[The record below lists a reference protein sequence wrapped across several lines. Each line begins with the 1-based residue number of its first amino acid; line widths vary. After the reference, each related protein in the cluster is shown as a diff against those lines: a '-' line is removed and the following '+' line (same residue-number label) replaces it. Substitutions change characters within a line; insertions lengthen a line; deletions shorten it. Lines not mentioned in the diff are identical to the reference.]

1 MNSQPARF
9 RKSRVLAIIAVIIL
23 ASFLALLAVYPLGIQ
38 AVQLGG
44 AKGV

>member
-1 MNSQPARF
+1 VNIQPARF
-9 RKSRVLAIIAVIIL
+9 RKSKVLAIIAVIIL

-38 AVQLGG
+38 AVQLGD